1 MNPLA
6 EIIRG
11 EILATGP
18 IPFARFMELAL
29 YHPELGYY
37 EQSPNTV
44 GKEGDYVTNVSAG
57 SVFGELLAW
66 QFADW
71 IRRGEGSPATL
82 VEAGAHNGQLA
93 ADVLSSLQR
102 FSPDVWPDAKYW
114 IIEPSSR
121 RRQWQAATLRDFRP
135 KIEWVKT
142 IEEVAGRDAI
152 IFSNE
157 LLDSLPF
164 QRFAWNVAQ
173 SCWNELC
180 VGMDNGLFAWQ
191 SCAITSDRDQSFLQ
205 NLNAPEPILPDGFL
219 LDISFAAETW
229 GRKAAAGL
237 KTGWVLTIDYG
248 KDTRELFQADGGH
261 GTLRTYSRHQCGSDL
276 LTAPGTHDITG
287 HIHFSALQ
295 AAGEHFGL
303 RTVFYDSQPRFLTQ
317 IAAALWQERGAE
329 IWTVRQRRQLQTLT
343 HPEHLGRAFRV
354 LVQQQAGGGK
364 AGFFSTGRVRTGAET
379 GK

>member
-11 EILATGP
+11 EILSTGP
-18 IPFARFMELAL
+18 IAFARFMELAL
-29 YHPELGYY
+29 YHPEFGYY

-71 IRRGEGSPATL
+71 IRQGEGPPVTL

-102 FSPDVWPDAKYW
+102 FSPDVWPEAKYW
-114 IIEPSSR
+114 IIEPSNR
-121 RRQWQAATLRDFRP
+121 RQQWQAATLRDFRP
-135 KIEWVKT
+135 KVEWVKT

-164 QRFAWNVAQ
+164 QRFTWKVAQ
-173 SCWNELC
+173 GCWNELR
-180 VGMDNGLFAWQ
+180 VGLNNGLFTWQ
-191 SCAITSDRDQSFLQ
+191 SCALDSERDRSFLQ
-205 NLNAPEPILPDGFL
+205 NLHALELVLPDGFL

-229 GRKAAAGL
+229 WRKAATGL

-248 KDTRELFQADGGH
+248 KDTGELLRAEGGR
-261 GTLRTYSRHQCGSDL
+261 GTLRTYSRHQGGSDL
-276 LTAPGTHDITG
+276 LTDPGAHDITG

-295 AAGEHFGL
+295 AAGERFGL

-317 IAAALWQERGAE
+317 IAAALWKERGAE
-329 IWTVRQRRQLQTLT
+329 IWTVRQRRQFQMLT
-343 HPEHLGRAFRV
+343 HPDHLGRAFRV
-354 LVQQQAGGGK
+354 LVQQAGRGK
-364 AGFFSTGRVRTGAET
+364 ARSFSTGGGRTGAET